1 MAKCIKDL
9 NLKGKRV
16 FIRVDFNVPVKSGVV
31 KDDTRIVEAMKTIRY
46 AQGQGAKVIL
56 ASHLGRPKGEKN
68 PDYTLAPVAKYIT
81 DKFMPVTFVEDCI
94 GAPVA
99 DAVAKMN
106 DGDVILLEN
115 LRYYKGEEKNDP
127 EFVKALAANADV
139 YINDAF
145 GTCHRKHASTY
156 GMAELIHDKAAGFLV
171 EKEIQYFSQ
180 LIKNPARPFGAI
192 VGGAKVSDKIGV
204 IKSLLELADD
214 IFVGGAMAY
223 TFLKYQGHTVGT
235 SMVEDDQLNVVE
247 EIFAIAKKKQVKIML
262 PMDHVISKEFC
273 GEPCACDCADIPDGC
288 MGLDIGPKT
297 ADMYIHE
304 LNRCKTILWNGPM
317 GVFENPQ
324 YANGTFSI
332 ARALGGAEGTVVVG
346 GGDSVAAVNLAGV
359 SDTIDHISTGGG
371 ASLEFIEFG
380 SLPGIDILDRK

>member
-1 MAKCIKDL
+1 MAKSIKDL

-16 FIRVDFNVPVKSGVV
+16 FIRVDFNVPVKGGVV
-31 KDDTRIVEAMKTIRY
+31 KDDTRIVEAMKTINY
-46 AQGQGAKVIL
+46 AKGQGAKVIL

-68 PDYTLAPVAKYIT
+68 PDYSLAPVAQYVSE
-81 DKFMPVTFVEDCI
+81 KFFPVQFVSDCI
-94 GAPVA
+94 GETVA

-106 DGDVILLEN
+106 DGEVALLEN
-115 LRYYKGEEKNDP
+115 LRFYKGEEKNDP

-156 GMAELIHDKAAGFLV
+156 GMAELIADKAAGFLV

-180 LIKNPARPFGAI
+180 LVKNPARPFGAI

-204 IKSLLELADD
+204 IKSLLELADN

-223 TFLKYQGHTVGT
+223 TFLKYQGFTVGT
-235 SMVEDDQLNVVE
+235 SLVEDDQLNVVE
-247 EIFAIAKKKQVKIML
+247 EILAVAKKKQVKIFL
-262 PMDHVISKEFC
+262 PLDHVVAAEFN
-273 GEPCACDCADIPDGC
+273 GAPVACDGQNIADGF

-297 ADMYIHE
+297 AELYIHE

-317 GVFENPQ
+317 GVFENPSF
-324 YANGTFSI
+324 AEGTFSI
-332 ARALGGAEGTVVVG
+332 ARALGAAEGVVVVG
-346 GGDSVAAVNLAGV
+346 GGDSVAAVNQAGV
-359 SDTIDHISTGGG
+359 ANMIDHISTGGG

-380 SLPGIDILDRK
+380 SLPGIDILG